1 MSLSRT
7 KEDAMSRGLPYLS
20 VVAVACLIVTSGCG
34 GKQVTTSVQDQSTTK
49 KPNSARAA
57 SPAADT
63 AKAASI
69 PSPGTDFP
77 PLARASEQESIDGA
91 RLDTRVTDSPVM
103 LAQPSQSSTSPVA
116 TLPSLSSEDLRDL
129 YFDFDRAAIRGDAK
143 ATLDED
149 ARVLATHHPK
159 AIVVEGHC
167 DERGTSAYNLVL
179 GERRAR
185 SVKSYLEA
193 LGVKYDVKVV
203 SFGKEKPIC
212 SEQNEACWQKN
223 RRAHLAEQK

>member
-1 MSLSRT
+1 MLRRLLS
-7 KEDAMSRGLPYLS
+7 LS
-20 VVAVACLIVTSGCG
+20 VVAVACFVVASGCG
-34 GKQVTTSVQDQSTTK
+34 GKQVTTSVQDQSSTK
-49 KPNSARAA
+49 KPSSVRAA
-57 SPAADT
+57 AAPET
-63 AKAASI
+63 GKAGSSMR
-69 PSPGTDFP
+69 SPGTDIS
-77 PLARASEQESIDGA
+77 PLALGTDKGSADSAGSE
-91 RLDTRVTDSPVM
+91 TRVTESPVV
-103 LAQPSQSSTSPVA
+103 LAQPSQRSKTEAATPSSSA
-116 TLPSLSSEDLRDL
+116 LPGPMSLGDVRDL

-149 ARVLATHHPK
+149 ARVLAAHHPK
-159 AIVVEGHC
+159 AIVVEGYC

-193 LGVKYDVKVV
+193 LGAKYDVTVV

-212 SEQNEACWQKN
+212 SEQSEACWQKN

>member
-1 MSLSRT
+1 MS
-7 KEDAMSRGLPYLS
+7 
-20 VVAVACLIVTSGCG
+20 CLVVTSGCG
-34 GKQVTTSVQDQSTTK
+34 GNQVTTSVQDQGATK
-49 KPNSARAA
+49 KPNSVRAA
-57 SPAADT
+57 SSTPDIVE
-63 AKAASI
+63 AASV
-69 PSPGTDFP
+69 PSPGTDIP
-77 PLARASEQESIDGA
+77 PLAQASDKESIDGV
-91 RLDTRVTDSPVM
+91 RLETRVTDSPVM
-103 LAQPSQSSTSPVA
+103 LAQPPKSSNSPAA
-116 TLPSLSSEDLRDL
+116 TLSSSALSGPLSSEDLRDL

-149 ARVLATHHPK
+149 ARVLAAHHPK
-159 AIVVEGHC
+159 ALVVEGYC

>member
-1 MSLSRT
+1 ML
-7 KEDAMSRGLPYLS
+7 RGIPYLS
-20 VVAVACLIVTSGCG
+20 VVAMACLVVTSGCG

-49 KPNSARAA
+49 KPSSVRAA
-57 SPAADT
+57 SPVPDT
-63 AKAASI
+63 AKAASGDI
-69 PSPGTDFP
+69 P
-77 PLARASEQESIDGA
+77 PLASASDKESIDGVG
-91 RLDTRVTDSPVM
+91 LETHVTDSPVM
-103 LAQPSQSSTSPVA
+103 LAQPPKSSNSPVA
-116 TLPSLSSEDLRDL
+116 TLSSSALPGSLSSKDLRDL

-143 ATLDED
+143 VALDED
-149 ARVLATHHPK
+149 ARVLAAHHPK
-159 AIVVEGHC
+159 GIIVEGYC

-193 LGVKYDVKVV
+193 LGAKYDVKVV
-203 SFGKEKPIC
+203 SFGKEKSIC

>member
-1 MSLSRT
+1 ML
-7 KEDAMSRGLPYLS
+7 RGLPYAS
-20 VVAVACLIVTSGCG
+20 VVAVACLVVTSGCG

-49 KPNSARAA
+49 KPSSVRAA
-57 SPAADT
+57 SPAPDT
-63 AKAASI
+63 AKAASSVQSAGI
-69 PSPGTDFP
+69 DIP
-77 PLARASEQESIDGA
+77 PLTGGADKESTESVRSE
-91 RLDTRVTDSPVM
+91 TRVTDSPVM
-103 LAQPSQSSTSPVA
+103 LAQPPKSSNSPAA
-116 TLPSLSSEDLRDL
+116 TLSSSALPGPLSSEDLRDL

-143 ATLDED
+143 ATLNED
-149 ARVLATHHPK
+149 ARILAAHPPK
-159 AIVVEGHC
+159 AIVVEGYC

-179 GERRAR
+179 GDRRAR
-185 SVKSYLEA
+185 SVKSYLQA